1 MVRGSK
7 DLSEKQ
13 DPGVGLLG
21 EGGGKPMKWSQT
33 FFKNERKKGQKSKPK
48 REWHSY
54 PPLWPLGTEQQVV
67 VSNPPQKKQGRL
79 KRKRSP
85 IPYPKPVNKIGS
97 LSSRKKRLQGETT
110 SAESFVSHH
119 RTPFQGSNPTPRCS
133 LLVHFSL
140 LCLPGM
146 SFFYLNKRSKVRF
159 C

>member
-97 LSSRKKRLQGETT
+97 LSSRKKGFRERQLLLSPLYLTT
-110 SAESFVSHH
+110 EPHSRAQIPLLGALCWFISLCSVFLGCLSFI
-119 RTPFQGSNPTPRCS
+119 
-133 LLVHFSL
+133 
-140 LCLPGM
+140 
-146 SFFYLNKRSKVRF
+146 
-159 C
+159 